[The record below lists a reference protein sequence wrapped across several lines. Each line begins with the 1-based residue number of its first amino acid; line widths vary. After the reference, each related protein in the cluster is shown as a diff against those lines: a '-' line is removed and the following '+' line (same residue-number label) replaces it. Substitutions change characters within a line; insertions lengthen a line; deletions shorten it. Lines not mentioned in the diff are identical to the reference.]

1 MTSFCVLC
9 SQYIVQRTIKSASEF
24 KGSVVH
30 YVETKPSALRDVLD
44 IHEHD
49 VSSPLLPDIVG
60 AHIDF
65 ACGICSGHHYC
76 IKSCLLFCS
85 ISAYYMYIQVVI
97 LQHLIVT

>member
-49 VSSPLLPDIVG
+49 VSSSLLHEAD
-60 AHIDF
+60 IDF
-65 ACGICSGHHYC
+65 TCAWGLF
-76 IKSCLLFCS
+76 KSPLF
-85 ISAYYMYIQVVI
+85 Y
-97 LQHLIVT
+97 